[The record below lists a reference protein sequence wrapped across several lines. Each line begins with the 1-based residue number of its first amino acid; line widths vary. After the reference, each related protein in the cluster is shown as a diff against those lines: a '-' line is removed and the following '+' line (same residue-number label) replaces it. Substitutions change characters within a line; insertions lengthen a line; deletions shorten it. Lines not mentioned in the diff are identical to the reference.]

1 MSPVAKRKMKTRI
14 ITRPEPANPAD
25 YSQLT
30 HRPLHCL
37 VFLLPLLAVYE
48 LGVAGIQATHPG
60 GPQVKLVAED
70 LLERFLAACG
80 ATGYHLPALAVIA
93 ILLSW
98 QLFSKEP
105 WKVNWPTI
113 LGMTGESLLL
123 AFPLLALNHTVGHL
137 AAGHLAAGLDQSRA
151 WFDQLILSVGAG
163 IYEELLFRLM
173 LISLLSF
180 VLVDV
185 LRIPKQYGLAAIVVL
200 SSMAFALQH
209 QVPIGSETF
218 VPLRFAF
225 RMLAGGFLA
234 SVFVLRGFAIAVG
247 CHAFYDIIAFTR
259 MMFAA

>member
-1 MSPVAKRKMKTRI
+1 MSRTRKGKAATKDQ
-14 ITRPEPANPAD
+14 PPPASEAD

-37 VFLLPLLAVYE
+37 VFLLPLLGVYE
-48 LGVAGIQATHPG
+48 LGVAAIQAANPG

-80 ATGYHLPALAVIA
+80 ATGYHLPALAVVA

-98 QLFSKEP
+98 QIFSREP

-113 LGMTGESLLL
+113 LGMTGESVLL
-123 AFPLLALNHTVGHL
+123 AFPLLALNYAIGHVSMGHL
-137 AAGHLAAGLDQSRA
+137 AAAEQSAG
-151 WFDQLILSVGAG
+151 WFDQLILSIGAG

-180 VLVDV
+180 VLVDL
-185 LRIPKQYGLAAIVVL
+185 LRIPKQYGLAAVIVL
-200 SSMAFALQH
+200 SSLAFAMQH
-209 QVPIGSETF
+209 QVPIGRETY
-218 VPLRFAF
+218 VPVRFAF

-234 SVFVLRGFAIAVG
+234 SVFVLRGFAVAVG

-259 MMFAA
+259 MMFAG

>member
-1 MSPVAKRKMKTRI
+1 MRHTRKSKPAANIESSTVSP
-14 ITRPEPANPAD
+14 ND
-25 YSQLT
+25 YSRLT

-37 VFLLPLLAVYE
+37 VFLLPLLAAYE
-48 LGVAGIQATHPG
+48 LGVAAIQAAHPG

-80 ATGYHLPALAVIA
+80 ATGYHLPALAVVA

-98 QLFSKEP
+98 QIFSKEP

-123 AFPLLALNHTVGHL
+123 AFPLLALNYTIGHVSVGHL
-137 AAGHLAAGLDQSRA
+137 ASGARSAG
-151 WFDQLILSVGAG
+151 WFDQLILSIGAG
-163 IYEELLFRLM
+163 IYEELVFRLM
-173 LISLLSF
+173 LISVLSF
-180 VLVDV
+180 LLVD
-185 LRIPKQYGLAAIVVL
+185 LMGIPKQYGLAAVIVL
-200 SSMAFALQH
+200 SSLAFAMQH
-209 QVPIGSETF
+209 QVPIGGEAY
-218 VPLRFAF
+218 VPVRFAF

-234 SVFVLRGFAIAVG
+234 SVFVLRGFAVAVG

>member
-1 MSPVAKRKMKTRI
+1 MRRTRKGKPVMKVQPPTAS
-14 ITRPEPANPAD
+14 EAD

-37 VFLLPLLAVYE
+37 VFLLPLLAAYE
-48 LGVAGIQATHPG
+48 LGVAAIQAAHPG

-80 ATGYHLPALAVIA
+80 ATGYHLPALAVVA

-98 QLFSKEP
+98 QVFSKEP

-123 AFPLLALNHTVGHL
+123 AFPLLALNYTIGQVSPGHL
-137 AAGHLAAGLDQSRA
+137 AAGGPSAG
-151 WFDQLILSVGAG
+151 WFDQLILSIGAG

-173 LISLLSF
+173 LISVLSF
-180 VLVDV
+180 LLVD
-185 LRIPKQYGLAAIVVL
+185 LMRIPKQYGLAAVIVL
-200 SSMAFALQH
+200 SSLAFALQH
-209 QVPIGSETF
+209 QVPIGGEAY
-218 VPLRFAF
+218 VPVRFAF

-234 SVFVLRGFAIAVG
+234 SVFVLRGFAVAVG

-259 MMFAA
+259 MMFAG